1 MRRWF
6 QIAAVVGTVA
16 VVNCAGVAHS
26 RGQETPPA
34 AQNVPDSGQV
44 ANPDSPRANLADE
57 QPERVREETPGA
69 ERAQAA
75 EDQNR
80 NERQSAEAGVDIAN
94 RQSGFGANFRGNV
107 DGLIVDRIDQNSIAA
122 RAGLRAQDRIISI
135 DGRTFRSSQDLD
147 QYLRSARGRL
157 PIVFQ
162 RGGRQYTVDA
172 TMNELGSQRSN
183 AWLGV
188 HLSQSREGAA
198 GARIQQVFPAGPA
211 ARAGLWAGDV
221 IVAAD
226 GQPIRSAD
234 ELIAFVDTK
243 QPREE
248 AKFTVQREGR
258 EVQIAARLGG
268 GDDFV
273 MSPVGNEEY
282 GGRGEYDRRQ
292 YASTEDGVDFSSI
305 PEYAMQ
311 LEQHR
316 RQAEQIQRLEVLI
329 CELRDDVR
337 ELRNVMAGNPSDPS
351 VRQQPGESEQQG
363 STTPSPPEPQSPQT
377 PQSAGQPE
385 NSPSP

>member
-6 QIAAVVGTVA
+6 QIVAVLGTVA
-16 VVNCAGVAHS
+16 VVNCAGVALS

-34 AQNVPDSGQV
+34 ARSETAPGQ
-44 ANPDSPRANLADE
+44 AATPDSPRANLADE
-57 QPERVREETPGA
+57 QPERVREQAPGNQTPGT
-69 ERAQAA
+69 ERGQAT
-75 EDQNR
+75 EGQN
-80 NERQSAEAGVDIAN
+80 QGQQPGGQAGAGTAD
-94 RQSGFGANFRGNV
+94 RQSGFGADFRGNTE
-107 DGLIVDRIDQNSIAA
+107 GLVVDRIEENGIAA

-135 DGRTFRSSQDLD
+135 DGRTFRSSQDLN
-147 QYLRSARGRL
+147 QYLRSARGRV

-172 TMNELGSQRSN
+172 PMNEQGGQRGN

-188 HLSQSREGAA
+188 YLSQTREGAA

-226 GQPIRSAD
+226 GEPIRSAD

-243 QPREE
+243 QAREE

-258 EVQIAARLGG
+258 EVQIAARLAGR
-268 GDDFV
+268 DDFA
-273 MSPVGNEEY
+273 MAPVGNEGY
-282 GGRGEYDRRQ
+282 AGRGEYDRRQ

-329 CELRDDVR
+329 CELRDDVQ
-337 ELRNVMAGNPSDPS
+337 ELRNVMAGNPGDSS
-351 VRQQPGESEQQG
+351 ARQQPGESEQQG
-363 STTPSPPEPQSPQT
+363 STPPSPQEPQS
-377 PQSAGQPE
+377 SRQPE